1 MTPPQSPRWASVE
14 TIGSSVAEL
23 APFQDEPRQLKSGTV
38 GKSGFVRLGFEYE
51 DGRTVLKRLERRLPY
66 MVQRALYCDEPM
78 PQLPWVFIITSTG
91 CVVQGDRLA
100 MEVSLGSGAQAHI
113 TTQAASKIHAM
124 DANYAVQV
132 QSIMVADDAYLEYL
146 PDPVIPHRSARFV
159 SDTRITIAPT
169 ATVLW
174 SEIIQPGRK
183 HHHPDECFGATVMS
197 MSIAAAR
204 SDGRRLF
211 AEKLVIEPQRYA
223 VRQTGVMDS
232 FDVLG
237 NVILCTPKDCAD
249 RILERVQ
256 ATVDLA
262 SGVAF
267 GACRLPNDAGLI
279 YKVVGR
285 ETVQVKAQVREFWG
299 VVRKEVIGT
308 DIPPPF
314 LWR

>member
-1 MTPPQSPRWASVE
+1 MTAPASRPWTAVE
-14 TIGSSVAEL
+14 TIGASISEL
-23 APFQDEPRQLKSGTV
+23 APFQEEPPQLKSGTA
-38 GKSGFVRLGFEYE
+38 GKTGFLHLEFERQG
-51 DGRTVLKRLERRLPY
+51 DRTVLANLDRRLPC
-66 MVQRALYCDEPM
+66 MVQRALYCDQQM
-78 PQLPWVFIITSTG
+78 PHLPWVFMITSTG

-100 MEVSLGSGAQAHI
+100 IEVELSAGAQAHI
-113 TTQAASKIHAM
+113 TSQAASKIHAM
-124 DANYAVQV
+124 DANYAVQT
-132 QSIMVADDAYLEYL
+132 QSITVADDGYLEFL
-146 PDPVIPHRSARFV
+146 PDPVIPHRRARFV

-169 ATVLW
+169 ATMLW

-183 HHHPDECFGATVMS
+183 HHHPDECFGVTVMS

-211 AEKLVIEPQRYA
+211 AEKLLIEPEKYP

-237 NVILCTPKDCAD
+237 NVILCTPKEHAD
-249 RILERVQ
+249 RIYERVE

-262 SGVAF
+262 AGLAS

-279 YKVVGR
+279 YKVLGR
-285 ETVQVKAQVREFWG
+285 ETVQVKAKVREFWRTVRNE
-299 VVRKEVIGT
+299 VVGR